1 MTAFSSLALRVGADH
16 RHLVDPDGAPVLIH
30 GDTAWSLI
38 TALTEGEIDAY
49 LRDRRAKGFNA
60 IIVNLIE
67 RKFNGPAT
75 RAGEIPFADPTDWT
89 APNERYFAFA
99 DGVLRRAGEMGI
111 LVFLAPI
118 YLGYAGS
125 DEGWYEEVLA
135 NGVERCH
142 AYGRFLGERYG
153 DLEHVVWLM
162 GGDRNPSPALS
173 HVDAVV
179 RGIKETGARQ
189 LFTAHC
195 APERSAVEEY
205 GAGGWLDLNTTYTY
219 QLVHPKLRADYWRE
233 PTMPF
238 VLIEST
244 YEGEHNASALQIRR
258 QAYWAILGGAAG
270 QFIGNRPIWL
280 FDPGWREAMDGR
292 ASCDM
297 VRLRELF
304 ATLPWHA
311 LVPDWGH
318 RVVTGGLGEFHG
330 LDYVTA
336 ARAADGSLVV
346 AYLPSRRPVT
356 VDLSA
361 LAGGH
366 AEARWYNPRTGGETL
381 LGALGTEGRR
391 TFEPPDE
398 GDWALVL
405 AAI

>member
-1 MTAFSSLALRVGADH
+1 MTAFSSLALRVGADR
-16 RHLVDPDGAPVLIH
+16 RHLVDAGGEPVLIH

-38 TALTEGEIDAY
+38 TALTEHEIDSY
-49 LRDRRAKGFNA
+49 LRDRHEKGFNA

-67 RKFNGPAT
+67 HKFNGPAT
-75 RAGEIPFADPTDWT
+75 RAGETPFAQPTDWT
-89 APNERYFAFA
+89 TPNERYFAFA
-99 DGVLRRAGEMGI
+99 DNVLRRAGELGI
-111 LVFLAPI
+111 RVFLAPI

-153 DLEHVVWLM
+153 GLEHIVWLM
-162 GGDRNPSPALS
+162 GGDRNPGPTLP
-173 HVDAVV
+173 HVDAVA
-179 RGIKETGARQ
+179 RGIKESGSRQ
-189 LFTAHC
+189 LFSAHC

-205 GAGGWLDLNTTYTY
+205 GTGGWLDLNTTYTY
-219 QLVHPKLRADYWRE
+219 QLVHPRLRTDYRRE
-233 PTMPF
+233 PPMPF

-258 QAYWAILGGAAG
+258 QAYWAILSGAAG

-292 ASCDM
+292 ASRDM
-297 VRLRELF
+297 VHLRDLF
-304 ATLPWHA
+304 APLPWHT
-311 LVPDWGH
+311 LVPDWEH
-318 RVVTGGLGEFHG
+318 HVVTGGLGEFHG

-361 LAGGH
+361 LAGGR
-366 AEARWYNPRTGGETL
+366 AEVRWHNPRTGEETPI
-381 LGALGTEGRR
+381 GTINAEGNCA
-391 TFEPPDE
+391 FEPPDE
-398 GDWALVL
+398 GDWVL
-405 AAI
+405 LLDGR